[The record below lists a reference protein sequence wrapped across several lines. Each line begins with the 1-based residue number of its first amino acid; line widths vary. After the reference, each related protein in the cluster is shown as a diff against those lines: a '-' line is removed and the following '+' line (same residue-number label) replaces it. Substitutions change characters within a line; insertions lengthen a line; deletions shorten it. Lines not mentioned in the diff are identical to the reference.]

1 MAKKYKQPKNEKHS
15 ARKDLKDYTIDKE
28 VEGMVPN
35 ASGEAMP
42 EVPRKDDKPV
52 IDDVENMVPKSK
64 PADAV
69 YPIKDMEDGD
79 PKMAQHALK
88 TLVKNQKEDAEE
100 LIDTMA
106 KKDGGYMSQIK
117 KLTKEQQEKLVKEL
131 VRRKVLKFLAEQED
145 KDQADA
151 DQADADQADADQAD
165 TAQADTAQADTAQA
179 DADQTDSPETQT
191 PEPAATPEPT
201 AAAAPTTEPG
211 EESGEESDEES
222 DQEEEPKDSDPAAS
236 EEEPETEEPAASG
249 DARIENFVKAL
260 DQQPNIILQ
269 IKMIMSVLNR
279 ILAKDDRRKKIGK
292 ISLLKRVVDKA
303 LQKL

>member
-117 KLTKEQQEKLVKEL
+117 KLTKEQQEKLVREL
-131 VRRKVLKFLAEQED
+131 VRRKVIKFLAEQED
-145 KDQADA
+145 KEQEDQSEA
-151 DQADADQADADQAD
+151 
-165 TAQADTAQADTAQA
+165 
-179 DADQTDSPETQT
+179 PEAEAPEAEAPAT
-191 PEPAATPEPT
+191 PEAPAAPEPEAPAAPVEEPEAEEPAAPEPE
-201 AAAAPTTEPG
+201 AEEPAAP
-211 EESGEESDEES
+211 
-222 DQEEEPKDSDPAAS
+222 
-236 EEEPETEEPAASG
+236 EEEPEAEEPAASG
-249 DARIENFVKAL
+249 DARVENFVKAL
-260 DQQPNIILQ
+260 EQQPNILLQ

-279 ILAKDDRRKKIGK
+279 IMANDDKKQKIGK

-303 LQKL
+303 LQQL

>member
-35 ASGEAMP
+35 VSGEAMP

-117 KLTKEQQEKLVKEL
+117 KLTKEQQEKLVREL
-131 VRRKVLKFLAEQED
+131 VRRKVIKFLAEQED
-145 KDQADA
+145 KEQEDQAKEPEVEA
-151 DQADADQADADQAD
+151 PETPEAEA
-165 TAQADTAQADTAQA
+165 
-179 DADQTDSPETQT
+179 PETQS
-191 PEPAATPEPT
+191 PAAPE
-201 AAAAPTTEPG
+201 TTVASGEESS
-211 EESGEESDEES
+211 EESGEEVEAEKD
-222 DQEEEPKDSDPAAS
+222 PKDIEPTAS
-236 EEEPETEEPAASG
+236 EEEPEAEEPAASG

-260 DQQPNIILQ
+260 DQQPNIVLQ
-269 IKMIMSVLNR
+269 IKMIMAVLNR
-279 ILAKDDRRKKIGK
+279 ILAKDDKRKKIGK

>member
-79 PKMAQHALK
+79 PKMSQHALK

-117 KLTKEQQEKLVKEL
+117 KLTKEQQEKLVREL
-131 VRRKVLKFLAEQED
+131 VRRKVIKFLAEQED
-145 KDQADA
+145 KEQKDQAEA
-151 DQADADQADADQAD
+151 PEAEAEAPEAEAPE
-165 TAQADTAQADTAQA
+165 A
-179 DADQTDSPETQT
+179 PETEAPEAEAPEAEVPT
-191 PEPAATPEPT
+191 PEAPAEPTPAPTPAAEEPE
-201 AAAAPTTEPG
+201 A
-211 EESGEESDEES
+211 
-222 DQEEEPKDSDPAAS
+222 EEEPA
-236 EEEPETEEPAASG
+236 EEEPETDEAPAEEEPEAEEPSTSG
-249 DARIENFVKAL
+249 DARVENFIKAL

-279 ILAKDDRRKKIGK
+279 IMANDDRKQKIGK

-303 LQKL
+303 LQQL

>member
-42 EVPRKDDKPV
+42 EVPRKDDKLV

-117 KLTKEQQEKLVKEL
+117 KLTKEQQEKLVREL
-131 VRRKVLKFLAEQED
+131 VRRKVIKFLAEQED
-145 KDQADA
+145 KEQENQEKESEVEAPETPEA
-151 DQADADQADADQAD
+151 EA
-165 TAQADTAQADTAQA
+165 
-179 DADQTDSPETQT
+179 PETQA
-191 PEPAATPEPT
+191 PETQAPETQAPETQSPAAPE
-201 AAAAPTTEPG
+201 TTVASG
-211 EESGEESDEES
+211 EESGEEVEAEE
-222 DQEEEPKDSDPAAS
+222 DPKDIEPTAS
-236 EEEPETEEPAASG
+236 EEEPEAEEPAASG

-260 DQQPNIILQ
+260 DQQPNIVLQ
-269 IKMIMSVLNR
+269 IKMIMAVLNR
-279 ILAKDDRRKKIGK
+279 ILAKDDKRKKIGK